1 MNRHIISVLV
11 NNQSGVLTR
20 VSGMFARRCFNIDSI
35 AAGITSDPNFSRLT
49 IVATGDDW
57 TIDQI
62 KKQLGKLIDVITVEE
77 LESEEAVFRELVLV
91 KVSAPEEE
99 RVNILS
105 TVNIFR
111 AKVVDVSKESLIA
124 EITGDT
130 RKVNAFIEMMSIY
143 KIQEIVRTGLT
154 AITRQIR
161 S

>member
-130 RKVNAFIEMMSIY
+130 RKVNAFIEMMSTY